1 MADGSYECDLMRIA
15 AHHSLQNTYF
25 SRPVCDDDWGSTQ
38 AEIICKSRGYKTG
51 IATKESQFGP
61 VPKNFVKF
69 VCQGHE
75 TRLEDCLLRTQVT
88 SCGIEVR
95 SNTLQ

>member
-1 MADGSYECDLMRIA
+1 MHIA
-15 AHHSLQNTYF
+15 AQHFCQIPYF

-38 AEIICKSRGYKTG
+38 AEIVCKSRGYKTG

-61 VPKNFVKF
+61 VPRNFVKF

-75 TRLEDCLLRTQVT
+75 TRLEDCQLTTQVT
-88 SCGIEVR
+88 SCSIEV
-95 SNTLQ
+95 SNPLQYCSTAEQ